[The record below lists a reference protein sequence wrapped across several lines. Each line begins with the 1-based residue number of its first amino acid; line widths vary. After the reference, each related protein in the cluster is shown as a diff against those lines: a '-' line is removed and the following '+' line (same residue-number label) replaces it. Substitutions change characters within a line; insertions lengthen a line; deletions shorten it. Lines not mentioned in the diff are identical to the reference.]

1 MKTIE
6 GFKRNAA
13 TVGLCAAVLS
23 GGCAVME
30 PRVERASPPAVGS
43 TWEIAQRNTGSYG
56 KDMRL
61 QISRGDGTWEGA
73 KVVTYS
79 NSLGMTTMA
88 TLDDGSWIAIVGRN
102 GKPLMSF
109 DPPLGWQYPI
119 MVGKTWT
126 TSHKMTAHAT
136 GKTIPFELSCKVL
149 DHGDVTVPAGTFKAF
164 KIACTSTIGNEDTF
178 WFSADHGIYVK
189 TSLRRTE
196 KSGFGPG
203 TQEAELVSQAIRK

>member
-1 MKTIE
+1 MKTIK

-13 TVGLCAAVLS
+13 TMGLCAAVLS
-23 GGCAVME
+23 GGCTVME
-30 PRVERASPPAVGS
+30 PRAERASLPAAGS
-43 TWEIAQRNTGSYG
+43 TWEVAQRNTGSYG
-56 KDMRL
+56 KDVRL

-73 KVVTYS
+73 KVMTYS

-88 TLDDGSWIAIVGRN
+88 TPDEGNWIAIVGRD

-126 TSHKMTAHAT
+126 TSHKMTVHAT
-136 GKTIPFELSCKVL
+136 GKTIPFESSCKVE
-149 DHGDVTVPAGTFKAF
+149 DHGEVTVPAGTFKAF
-164 KIACTSTIGNEDTF
+164 KLACTTTLGNEDTY
-178 WFSADHGIYVK
+178 WFSPDLGIYVK
-189 TSLRRTE
+189 TRLRRTE

>member
-13 TVGLCAAVLS
+13 TMGLCAAVLS

-30 PRVERASPPAVGS
+30 PKAERWSPPAAGS
-43 TWEIAQRNTGSYG
+43 TWEVAQRNTGSYG

-61 QISRGDGTWEGA
+61 QISRGE
-73 KVVTYS
+73 
-79 NSLGMTTMA
+79 
-88 TLDDGSWIAIVGRN
+88 
-102 GKPLMSF
+102 PLMSF

-136 GKTIPFELSCKVL
+136 GKTTAFESSCKVE

-164 KIACTSTIGNEDTF
+164 KLACTSTIGNVDTF

-203 TQEAELVSQAIRK
+203 TQEAELVSLAIRK

>member
-13 TVGLCAAVLS
+13 TLGLCAAVLS
-23 GGCAVME
+23 GGCAVIE
-30 PRVERASPPAVGS
+30 PKAERWSPPAAGS
-43 TWEIAQRNTGSYG
+43 TWEVAQRNTGSYG
-56 KDMRL
+56 KDVRL

-88 TLDDGSWIAIVGRN
+88 TPDEGSWIAIVGRN
-102 GKPLMSF
+102 GKPLQSF

-126 TSHKMTAHAT
+126 TSYKVTTHAT
-136 GKTIPFELSCKVL
+136 GKTIPFELACKVE

-164 KIACTSTIGNEDTF
+164 KIACTSTIGNEDTYWISPDF
-178 WFSADHGIYVK
+178 GIFVK

-196 KSGFGPG
+196 KSPLGPG

>member
-13 TVGLCAAVLS
+13 TMGLCAAVLS
-23 GGCAVME
+23 GGCTVME
-30 PRVERASPPAVGS
+30 PRAERASLPAAGS
-43 TWEIAQRNTGSYG
+43 TWEVAQRNTGSYG

-126 TSHKMTAHAT
+126 TSHKMTVHAT
-136 GKTIPFELSCKVL
+136 GKTIPFESSCKVE

-164 KIACTSTIGNEDTF
+164 KLACTTTIGNVDTF
-178 WFSADHGIYVK
+178 WFSADHGIFVK

-196 KSGFGPG
+196 KSPFGAG

>member
-1 MKTIE
+1 MNTIE

-13 TVGLCAAVLS
+13 TMGLCAAVLS
-23 GGCAVME
+23 GGCTVME
-30 PRVERASPPAVGS
+30 PRAERASPPAAGS
-43 TWEIAQRNTGSYG
+43 
-56 KDMRL
+56 
-61 QISRGDGTWEGA
+61 TWEGA

-102 GKPLMSF
+102 GKPLLSF

-136 GKTIPFELSCKVL
+136 GKTTAFESSCKVE

-164 KIACTSTIGNEDTF
+164 KLACTTTIGNVDTF
-178 WFSADHGIYVK
+178 WFSADHGIFVK

-196 KSGFGPG
+196 KSPFGPG

>member
-1 MKTIE
+1 MKTID

-13 TVGLCAAVLS
+13 TMGLCAAVLS

-30 PRVERASPPAVGS
+30 PKAERWSPPAAGS
-43 TWEIAQRNTGSYG
+43 TWEVAQRNTGSYG

-126 TSHKMTAHAT
+126 TSHKMTVHAT
-136 GKTIPFELSCKVL
+136 GKTIPFESSCKVE

-164 KIACTSTIGNEDTF
+164 KLACATTLGNEDRF
-178 WFSADHGIYVK
+178 WFSADHGIFVK

-196 KSGFGPG
+196 KSSFGPG
-203 TQEAELVSQAIRK
+203 TQETELVSQAIRK